1 VSTVAIPLAGR
12 PSAAKSVQTRSR
24 IIDAARTVFAEV
36 GYDAATYQAIADRAG
51 LTRPAI
57 NHYFASKQ
65 NLYRQVVEQ
74 TNARI
79 VSAAIAQAQCE
90 TTLLRR
96 LSAFLNAARRA
107 DREDPTAAAF
117 LVLSMME
124 SQRHPAL
131 HDEIHESWADVRGF
145 VTWLVDDAIDGGEL
159 ITEADPGTI
168 VEMLVTIIYGLAF
181 YAGFV
186 GSQDQVDATG
196 AVLESLLSNKL
207 WRLKG

>member
-1 VSTVAIPLAGR
+1 
-12 PSAAKSVQTRSR
+12 
-24 IIDAARTVFAEV
+24 
-36 GYDAATYQAIADRAG
+36 
-51 LTRPAI
+51 
-57 NHYFASKQ
+57 
-65 NLYRQVVEQ
+65 
-74 TNARI
+74 
-79 VSAAIAQAQCE
+79 
-90 TTLLRR
+90 
-96 LSAFLNAARRA
+96 
-107 DREDPTAAAF
+107 
-117 LVLSMME
+117 VLSMME